1 MPRKRV
7 LFLCIGNSCRSQMA
21 EGFARA
27 YGKDVIEPSSAG
39 LAPAYAVSPLT
50 IEVMKAKN
58 IDLSEAVPK
67 GLLETGSSAPAELV
81 VNMSGRKLPVGPGV
95 QVEEWQV
102 RDPIGESKQVFEEV
116 AAKVE
121 SLVMALVLRLRQ
133 QQQAAGPASPPR
145 TGFGMRREFDSRR
158 GHPGK

>member
-27 YGKDVIEPSSAG
+27 YAKDVIEPISAG
-39 LAPAYAVSPLT
+39 LAPAHVVSPLT

-58 IDLSEAVPK
+58 IDLSEAIPK
-67 GLLETGSSAPAELV
+67 GMMDPRVGTGPDLI
-81 VNMSGRKLPVGPGV
+81 VNISGRGLPFRPEV

-102 RDPIGESKQVFEEV
+102 RDPIGESKQVYEEV
-116 AAKVE
+116 AAKIE
-121 SLVMALVLRLRQ
+121 NLVMSLVLRLRRERQ
-133 QQQAAGPASPPR
+133 LSSVVPPPHSNPQ
-145 TGFGMRREFDSRR
+145 TRREFDSHRR
-158 GHPGK
+158 HTRK